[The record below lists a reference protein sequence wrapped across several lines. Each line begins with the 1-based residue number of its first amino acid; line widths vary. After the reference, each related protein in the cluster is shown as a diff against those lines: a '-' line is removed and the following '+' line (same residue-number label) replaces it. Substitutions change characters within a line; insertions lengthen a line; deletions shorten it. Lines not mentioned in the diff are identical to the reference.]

1 MEKEKTENSVS
12 LNLDSD
18 VETRKGVVAG
28 LVMASTDGTMTR
40 LDFINP
46 DIPTDDGGI
55 RAVLS
60 ARVYLTNDNLVALRD
75 MLINHTSRWGAGS
88 DGTASK

>member
-1 MEKEKTENSVS
+1 MEKEKSENSVS

-18 VETRKGVVAG
+18 VETRKGVMAG
-28 LVMASTDGTMTR
+28 LVMASTEGAMTR

-46 DIPTDDGGI
+46 DIQADDGTI

-75 MLINHTSRWGAGS
+75 MLVDHISKWEAGS
-88 DGTASK
+88 DGTACE